1 MSKTEE
7 KKVEDEAKTQPE
19 IQNSESKSNEKE
31 IQFYFEKHLNYLTN
45 LDKTR
50 DKYSIGFFTNEH
62 LKVPALFW
70 GVGALNLINS
80 IDKHDTE
87 KTVQF
92 LNQCY
97 NPDGGYGGSIGQD
110 SHITSTHYGLLVLI
124 QLNRLDTALVHREQI
139 SKYIKSLQNKDGS
152 FKGDTY
158 AETDSR
164 FSYNAVSI
172 LKILGYNPEDII
184 DLKKATE
191 YVLSCQNFDGGF
203 GSIPGAESHGAYC
216 FCCIGF
222 LSVTGQLNLLD
233 KVQTGKWLAERQ
245 THLGGFNGRPEKL
258 PDVCYSWWVL
268 SSMFMIG
275 TESFFDKDLLIKFI
289 LECQDDEL
297 GGIGDRPGN
306 CHDVFHTFFGF
317 CGLSL
322 LKYGNL
328 KMIDP
333 TYAIP
338 KEDVDRLFGNKKEE
352 K

>member
-1 MSKTEE
+1 MSESGKKENSENIEDKDQQKTKEE
-7 KKVEDEAKTQPE
+7 KSDQK
-19 IQNSESKSNEKE
+19 
-31 IQFYFEKHLNYLTN
+31 FYFEKHLTYLTT

-62 LKVPALFW
+62 LKVSALFW

-87 KTVQF
+87 KTVKF
-92 LNQCY
+92 LSECY
-97 NPDGGYGGSIGQD
+97 NPDGGYGGSAKQD
-110 SHITSTHYGLLVLI
+110 SHITSTHYALLTLI
-124 QLNRLDTALVHREQI
+124 QLNRLDSALIHKEQI

-184 DLKKATE
+184 DLPKATE

-322 LKYGNL
+322 LGYGNL

-338 KEDVDRLFGNKKEE
+338 KDDVNKLFGNKSD
-352 K
+352 

>member
-7 KKVEDEAKTQPE
+7 QKVEKEEKKDKIPE
-19 IQNSESKSNEKE
+19 
-31 IQFYFEKHLNYLTN
+31 FYLEKHLNYLTN

-62 LKVPALFW
+62 LKVSALFW

-87 KTVQF
+87 KTVKF
-92 LNQCY
+92 LEECY
-97 NPDGGYGGSIGQD
+97 NKDGGYGGSLGQD
-110 SHITSTHYGLLVLI
+110 SHITSTHYALLVLI
-124 QLNRLDTALVHREQI
+124 QLNRLDSALKHKEQI
-139 SKYIKSLQNKDGS
+139 SNYIKSLQNKDGS

-222 LSVTGQLNLLD
+222 LSVTGQLNLLA
-233 KVQTGKWLAERQ
+233 GKWLAERQ

-275 TESFFDKDLLIKFI
+275 TEGFFDKDLLIKFI

-338 KEDVDRLFGNKKEE
+338 KDDVDKLFGNNK
-352 K
+352 

>member
-1 MSKTEE
+1 MSESEKKENSENIEDKDQQKTKEE
-7 KKVEDEAKTQPE
+7 KSDQK
-19 IQNSESKSNEKE
+19 
-31 IQFYFEKHLNYLTN
+31 FYFEKHLTYLTT

-62 LKVPALFW
+62 LKVSALFW

-87 KTVQF
+87 KTVKF
-92 LNQCY
+92 LSECY
-97 NPDGGYGGSIGQD
+97 NPDGGYGGSAKQD
-110 SHITSTHYGLLVLI
+110 SHITSTHYALLTLI
-124 QLNRLDTALVHREQI
+124 QLNRLDSALIHKEQI

-184 DLKKATE
+184 DLPKATE

-275 TESFFDKDLLIKFI
+275 TESFFDRDLLIKFI

-322 LKYGNL
+322 LGYGNL

-338 KEDVDRLFGNKKEE
+338 KDDVNKLFGNKSDK
-352 K
+352 

>member
-1 MSKTEE
+1 MSESDKKDSLEKKEIEEQPKKEE
-7 KKVEDEAKTQPE
+7 KQEK
-19 IQNSESKSNEKE
+19 NEQK
-31 IQFYFEKHLNYLTN
+31 FFLEKHLTYLTT

-62 LKVPALFW
+62 LKVSALFW

-87 KTVQF
+87 KTVAF
-92 LNQCY
+92 LSECY
-97 NPDGGYGGSIGQD
+97 NPDGGYGGSAKQD
-110 SHITSTHYGLLVLI
+110 SHITSTHYALLTLI
-124 QLNRLDTALVHREQI
+124 QLNRLDSALVHKEQI
-139 SKYIKSLQNKDGS
+139 SKYIKSLQNPDGS

-184 DLKKATE
+184 DLPKATE

-268 SSMFMIG
+268 SGMFMIG
-275 TESFFDKDLLIKFI
+275 AEDFFDKDLLIKFI
-289 LECQDDEL
+289 LECQDDIS

-322 LKYGNL
+322 LGYGNL

-338 KEDVDRLFGNKKEE
+338 RDDVNKLFGNKSE

>member
-1 MSKTEE
+1 M
-7 KKVEDEAKTQPE
+7 
-19 IQNSESKSNEKE
+19 SESKTDKCKEKE
-31 IQFYFEKHLNYLTN
+31 TDNANKNLELYLDKHLNYLTN

-62 LKVPALFW
+62 LKVAALFW
-70 GVGALNLINS
+70 GVGALNLINHL
-80 IDKHDTE
+80 DKHDIDG
-87 KTVQF
+87 TVK
-92 LNQCY
+92 LLSECY
-97 NPDGGYGGSIGQD
+97 NSDGGYGGSVGQD
-110 SHITSTHYGLLVLI
+110 SHITSTHYALLILI
-124 QLNRLDTALVHREQI
+124 QLNKLDIISEEQKQKTAN
-139 SKYIKSLQNKDGS
+139 YIKSLQNEDGS

-172 LKILGYNPEDII
+172 LKILGLLNEKYINLP
-184 DLKKATE
+184 KATE

-222 LSVTGQLNLLD
+222 LSVTNQLDLLD
-233 KVQTGKWLAERQ
+233 KIQTGRWLAERQ

-275 TESFFDKDLLIKFI
+275 TEDFFDKDLLIKFI

-306 CHDVFHTFFGF
+306 CHDVFHTFFGL

-328 KMIDP
+328 NLIDP

-338 KEDVDRLFGNKKEE
+338 KKDVDKLFG
-352 K
+352 

>member
-1 MSKTEE
+1 MSESEKKENSENIEDKDQQKTKEE
-7 KKVEDEAKTQPE
+7 KSDQK
-19 IQNSESKSNEKE
+19 
-31 IQFYFEKHLNYLTN
+31 FYFEKHLTYLTT

-50 DKYSIGFFTNEH
+50 DKYSIGFFTNER
-62 LKVPALFW
+62 LKVSALFW
-70 GVGALNLINS
+70 GAGASNLINS
-80 IDKHDTE
+80 IHKHDTE
-87 KTVQF
+87 ITVKF
-92 LNQCY
+92 LSECY
-97 NPDGGYGGSIGQD
+97 NPDGGYGGSAKQD
-110 SHITSTHYGLLVLI
+110 SHITSTHYALLTLI
-124 QLNRLDTALVHREQI
+124 QLNRLDSALIHKEQI

-184 DLKKATE
+184 DLPKATE

-322 LKYGNL
+322 LGFGNL
-328 KMIDP
+328 KPIDP

-338 KEDVDRLFGNKKEE
+338 SDDVNKLFGNKSDN
-352 K
+352 

>member
-1 MSKTEE
+1 MTDTE
-7 KKVEDEAKTQPE
+7 KKE
-19 IQNSESKSNEKE
+19 ESTTNENEKKE
-31 IQFYFEKHLNYLTN
+31 NELKFYFEKHLSYLTT
-45 LDKTR
+45 LDKTS
-50 DKYSIGFFTNEH
+50 DKYSIGSITTEP
-62 LKVPALFW
+62 LKVRASYW
-70 GVGALNLINS
+70 GVSALNLINS
-80 IDKHDTE
+80 IDKFDAE
-87 KTVQF
+87 KNVKF
-92 LNQCY
+92 LSECFNA
-97 NPDGGYGGSIGQD
+97 DGGFGGSIGQD
-110 SHITSTHYGLLVLI
+110 SHITSTHYAILVLI
-124 QLNRLDTALVHREQI
+124 QLNRLDVALEHKEQI
-139 SKYIKSLQNKDGS
+139 ANYIKSLQNKDGS

-164 FSYNAVSI
+164 FSYDAAAI
-172 LKILGYNPEDII
+172 LKFIGCLNEKYIDI
-184 DLKKATE
+184 KKATE

-233 KVQTGKWLAERQ
+233 KNQTGKWLAERQ

-275 TESFFDKDLLIKFI
+275 TENFFDKNLLIKFI

-328 KMIDP
+328 RMIDP

-338 KEDVDRLFGNKKEE
+338 KDDVDRLFGNKKE
-352 K
+352 

>member
-1 MSKTEE
+1 MSESENKKNSENNKTNEEQKQKEE
-7 KKVEDEAKTQPE
+7 K
-19 IQNSESKSNEKE
+19 SEQK
-31 IQFYFEKHLNYLTN
+31 FYLEKHLSYLTS

-50 DKYSIGFFTNEH
+50 DKYSIGYFTNEH
-62 LKVPALFW
+62 LKVSALFW
-70 GVGALNLINS
+70 GIGALNLINS

-92 LNQCY
+92 LSQCY
-97 NPDGGYGGSIGQD
+97 NTDGGYGGSINQN
-110 SHITSTHYGLLVLI
+110 SHITTTHYALLSLI
-124 QLNRLDTALVHREQI
+124 QLNRLDTALIHKEEI
-139 SKYIKSLQNKDGS
+139 SKYVKSLQNNDGS

-172 LKILGYNPEDII
+172 LKILGYNPEEII
-184 DLKKATE
+184 DLPKATE
-191 YVLSCQNFDGGF
+191 YVFDGGF
-203 GSIPGAESHGAYC
+203 GAIPGAESHGAYC

-222 LSVTGQLNLLD
+222 LSVTNQLNLLD

-258 PDVCYSWWVL
+258 PDVRYSWWVL

-322 LKYGNL
+322 LGFGNL
-328 KMIDP
+328 KPIDP

-338 KEDVDRLFGNKKEE
+338 SDDVNKLFGNKSENK
-352 K
+352 

>member
-1 MSKTEE
+1 MSESGKKENSENIEDKDQQKTKEE
-7 KKVEDEAKTQPE
+7 KSDQK
-19 IQNSESKSNEKE
+19 
-31 IQFYFEKHLNYLTN
+31 FYFEKHLTYLTT

-62 LKVPALFW
+62 LKVSALFW

-87 KTVQF
+87 KTVKF
-92 LNQCY
+92 LSECY
-97 NPDGGYGGSIGQD
+97 NPDGGYGGSAKQD
-110 SHITSTHYGLLVLI
+110 SHITSTHYALLTLI
-124 QLNRLDTALVHREQI
+124 QLNRLDSALIHKEQI

-164 FSYNAVSI
+164 FSYNAISI

-184 DLKKATE
+184 DLPKATE

-322 LKYGNL
+322 LGYGNL

-338 KEDVDRLFGNKKEE
+338 KDDVNKLFGNKSDK
-352 K
+352 

>member
-1 MSKTEE
+1 MSESGKKENSENIEDKDQQKTKEE
-7 KKVEDEAKTQPE
+7 KSDQK
-19 IQNSESKSNEKE
+19 
-31 IQFYFEKHLNYLTN
+31 FYFEKHLTYLTT

-62 LKVPALFW
+62 LKVSALFW

-87 KTVQF
+87 KTVKF
-92 LNQCY
+92 LSECY
-97 NPDGGYGGSIGQD
+97 NPDGGYGGSAKQD
-110 SHITSTHYGLLVLI
+110 SHITSTHYALLTLI
-124 QLNRLDTALVHREQI
+124 QLNRLDSALIHKEQI

-184 DLKKATE
+184 DLPKATE

-322 LKYGNL
+322 LGFGNL

-338 KEDVDRLFGNKKEE
+338 KEDVDKFFGNKSENK
-352 K
+352 

>member
-1 MSKTEE
+1 MSESEKKENSENIENKDQQKTKEE
-7 KKVEDEAKTQPE
+7 KNDQK
-19 IQNSESKSNEKE
+19 
-31 IQFYFEKHLNYLTN
+31 FYFEKHLTYLTT

-62 LKVPALFW
+62 LKVSALFW

-87 KTVQF
+87 KTVKF
-92 LNQCY
+92 LSECY
-97 NPDGGYGGSIGQD
+97 NPDGGYGGSAKQD
-110 SHITSTHYGLLVLI
+110 SHITSTHYALLTLI
-124 QLNRLDTALVHREQI
+124 QLNRLDSALIHKEQI

-184 DLKKATE
+184 DLPKATE

-322 LKYGNL
+322 LGYGNL

-338 KEDVDRLFGNKKEE
+338 KDDVNKLFGNKSDK
-352 K
+352 

>member
-1 MSKTEE
+1 MSMTEE
-7 KKVEDEAKTQPE
+7 QKVEIKNNQENKKPLE
-19 IQNSESKSNEKE
+19 EGKEKNEQK
-31 IQFYFEKHLNYLTN
+31 FYLEKHLSYLTG

-70 GVGALNLINS
+70 GVGALNLINN

-87 KTVQF
+87 KTVAF
-92 LNQCY
+92 LSECY
-97 NPDGGYGGSIGQD
+97 NPDGGYGGSAKQD
-110 SHITSTHYGLLVLI
+110 SHITSTHYALLTLI
-124 QLNRLDTALVHREQI
+124 QLNRLDSALIHKEQI
-139 SKYIKSLQNKDGS
+139 SNYIKSLQNKDGS

-268 SSMFMIG
+268 SGMFMIG

-338 KEDVDRLFGNKKEE
+338 KEDVDKLFGNKNDK
-352 K
+352 

>member
-1 MSKTEE
+1 MSESGEKENSENIEDKDQQKTKEE
-7 KKVEDEAKTQPE
+7 KSDQK
-19 IQNSESKSNEKE
+19 
-31 IQFYFEKHLNYLTN
+31 FYFEKHLTYLTT

-62 LKVPALFW
+62 LKVSALFW

-87 KTVQF
+87 KTVKF
-92 LNQCY
+92 LSECY
-97 NPDGGYGGSIGQD
+97 NPDGGYGGSAKQD
-110 SHITSTHYGLLVLI
+110 SHITSTHYALLTLI
-124 QLNRLDTALVHREQI
+124 QLNRLDSALIHKEQI

-184 DLKKATE
+184 DLPKATE

-322 LKYGNL
+322 LGYGNL

-338 KEDVDRLFGNKKEE
+338 KDDVNKLFENKSDK
-352 K
+352 

>member
-1 MSKTEE
+1 MSESEKKENSENIENKDQQKRKEE
-7 KKVEDEAKTQPE
+7 KSDQK
-19 IQNSESKSNEKE
+19 
-31 IQFYFEKHLNYLTN
+31 FYFEKHLTYLTT

-62 LKVPALFW
+62 LKVSALFW

-87 KTVQF
+87 KTVKF
-92 LNQCY
+92 LSECY
-97 NPDGGYGGSIGQD
+97 NPDGGYGGSAKQD
-110 SHITSTHYGLLVLI
+110 SHITSTHYALLTLI
-124 QLNRLDTALVHREQI
+124 QLNRLDSALIHKEQI

-184 DLKKATE
+184 DLPKATE

-322 LKYGNL
+322 LGYGNL

-338 KEDVDRLFGNKKEE
+338 KDDVNKLFGNKSD
-352 K
+352 

>member
-1 MSKTEE
+1 MSESEKKENSENIEDKAQQKTKEE
-7 KKVEDEAKTQPE
+7 KSDQK
-19 IQNSESKSNEKE
+19 
-31 IQFYFEKHLNYLTN
+31 FYFEKHLTYLTT

-62 LKVPALFW
+62 LKVSALFW

-87 KTVQF
+87 KTVKF
-92 LNQCY
+92 LSECY
-97 NPDGGYGGSIGQD
+97 NPDGGYGGSAKQD
-110 SHITSTHYGLLVLI
+110 SHITSTHYALLTLI
-124 QLNRLDTALVHREQI
+124 QLNRLDSALIHKEQI

-184 DLKKATE
+184 DLPKATE

-322 LKYGNL
+322 LGYGNL
-328 KMIDP
+328 KTIDP

-338 KEDVDRLFGNKKEE
+338 KDDVNKLFGNKSENK
-352 K
+352 

>member
-1 MSKTEE
+1 MSESGKKENSENIEDKDQQKTKEE
-7 KKVEDEAKTQPE
+7 KSDQK
-19 IQNSESKSNEKE
+19 
-31 IQFYFEKHLNYLTN
+31 FYFEKHLTYLTT

-62 LKVPALFW
+62 LKVSALFW

-87 KTVQF
+87 KTVKF
-92 LNQCY
+92 LSECY
-97 NPDGGYGGSIGQD
+97 NPDGGYGGSAKQD
-110 SHITSTHYGLLVLI
+110 SHITSTHYALLTLI
-124 QLNRLDTALVHREQI
+124 QLNRLDSALIHKEQI

-184 DLKKATE
+184 DLPKATE

-275 TESFFDKDLLIKFI
+275 AESFFDKDLLIKFI

-322 LKYGNL
+322 LGYGNL

-338 KEDVDRLFGNKKEE
+338 KDDVNKLFGNKSDK
-352 K
+352 

>member
-1 MSKTEE
+1 MSELKNQENLENKNNEEQNQNKEKE
-7 KKVEDEAKTQPE
+7 KKV
-19 IQNSESKSNEKE
+19 KE
-31 IQFYFEKHLNYLTN
+31 FYFDKHLHYLTT

-62 LKVPALFW
+62 LKVSALFW

-80 IDKHDTE
+80 IEKHDTE
-87 KTVQF
+87 KTVAF
-92 LNQCY
+92 LSECY
-97 NPDGGYGGSIGQD
+97 NPDGGYGGSAKQD
-110 SHITSTHYGLLVLI
+110 SHITSTHYALLTLI
-124 QLNRLDTALVHREQI
+124 QLNRLDSALIHKEQI
-139 SKYIKSLQNKDGS
+139 SKYIKSLQNIDGS

-184 DLKKATE
+184 DLPKATE

-233 KVQTGKWLAERQ
+233 RVQTGKWLAERQ

-275 TESFFDKDLLIKFI
+275 SEDFFDKDLLIKFI

-322 LKYGNL
+322 LGYGNL

-338 KEDVDRLFGNKKEE
+338 KDDVNKLFGNKSQK
-352 K
+352 

>member
-1 MSKTEE
+1 MSESEKKENSENIQSNEQSKT
-7 KKVEDEAKTQPE
+7 KEDK
-19 IQNSESKSNEKE
+19 NEQK
-31 IQFYFEKHLNYLTN
+31 FYFEKHLTYLTT

-62 LKVPALFW
+62 LKVSALFW

-87 KTVQF
+87 KTVKF
-92 LNQCY
+92 LSECY
-97 NPDGGYGGSIGQD
+97 NPDGGYGGSVKQD
-110 SHITSTHYGLLVLI
+110 SHITSTHYALLTLI
-124 QLNRLDTALVHREQI
+124 QLNRLDSALIHKEQI

-172 LKILGYNPEDII
+172 LKILGYEPKDII
-184 DLKKATE
+184 DLPKATE

-322 LKYGNL
+322 LGFGNL

-338 KEDVDRLFGNKKEE
+338 KDDVNKLFGNKSDD
-352 K
+352 

>member
-1 MSKTEE
+1 MSESEKKENSENIEDKAQQKRKEE
-7 KKVEDEAKTQPE
+7 KSDQK
-19 IQNSESKSNEKE
+19 
-31 IQFYFEKHLNYLTN
+31 FYFEKHLTYLTT

-62 LKVPALFW
+62 LKVSALFW

-87 KTVQF
+87 KTVKF
-92 LNQCY
+92 LSECY
-97 NPDGGYGGSIGQD
+97 NPDGGYGGSAKQD
-110 SHITSTHYGLLVLI
+110 SHITSTHYALLTLI
-124 QLNRLDTALVHREQI
+124 QLNRLDSALIHKEQI

-184 DLKKATE
+184 DLPKATE

-322 LKYGNL
+322 LGYGNL

-338 KEDVDRLFGNKKEE
+338 KDDVNKLFGNKSDK
-352 K
+352 

>member
-1 MSKTEE
+1 MSESGKKENSENIEDKDQQKTKEE
-7 KKVEDEAKTQPE
+7 KSDQK
-19 IQNSESKSNEKE
+19 
-31 IQFYFEKHLNYLTN
+31 FYFEKHLTYLTT

-62 LKVPALFW
+62 LKVSALFW

-87 KTVQF
+87 KTVKF
-92 LNQCY
+92 LSECY
-97 NPDGGYGGSIGQD
+97 NPDGGYGGSAKQD
-110 SHITSTHYGLLVLI
+110 SHITSTHYALLTLI
-124 QLNRLDTALVHREQI
+124 QLNRLDSALIHKEQI

-184 DLKKATE
+184 DLPKATE

-322 LKYGNL
+322 LGYGNL

-338 KEDVDRLFGNKKEE
+338 KDDVNKLFGNKSDK
-352 K
+352 